1 MQKEALS
8 AGITSPEKIYN
19 ALAKLTQNA
28 GFKDPNEFWINPNDE
43 EAQGNQQAPAKDQN
57 QTLIEGQL
65 QIEQLKAQSDQQIA
79 QQKAEAQFAQE
90 QERSKNDIIIER
102 EKMAAQ
108 MELERYKAQL
118 RAETDLAIAQIKAG
132 YEQSTY

>member
-1 MQKEALS
+1 MQKEALA

-28 GFKDPNEFWINPNDE
+28 GFKNPEEFWTNPAENP
-43 EAQGNQQAPAKDQN
+43 QGQEQQQPDPN

-65 QIEQLKAQSDQQIA
+65 QIEQLKAQSEQQIA
-79 QQKAEAQFAQE
+79 QQKAEAQFMQE

-132 YEQSTY
+132 YGQPTY